1 MSYTSR
7 RWPAS
12 PPRKS
17 PLGIYA
23 VAWAAFAAGAWLVL
37 GVSPRRAVPVILLGG
52 ILVQLAA
59 ITAPSFGSD
68 DLYRYVWD
76 GRVQAA
82 GIDPYRYVPAAPQLE
97 RLRDPSLWPADGTAW
112 GRACRPA
119 AP

>member
-1 MSYTSR
+1 
-7 RWPAS
+7 
-12 PPRKS
+12 
-17 PLGIYA
+17 
-23 VAWAAFAAGAWLVL
+23 AWLVRKTPL
-37 GVSPRRAVPVILLGG
+37 RWSVALILLGG
-52 ILVQLAA
+52 IAVQLAA
-59 ITAPSFGSD
+59 LSAPPRTSD
-68 DLYRYVWD
+68 DLYRYIWD